1 MQTNSQ
7 TTDLIKELLN
17 LLELHRKVSRYG
29 FPCTSSDNLEVRRI
43 VNKIADIKGVD
54 LSSEFFAE
62 LLRDESSPLIQR
74 MNKQRLEYLF
84 EDEL

>member
-1 MQTNSQ
+1 MQTKNNTQ
-7 TTDLIKELLN
+7 TLISELLN
-17 LLELHRKVSRYG
+17 LLETHRKVSMYG
-29 FPCTSSDNLEVRRI
+29 FPCTSSDSLEVRRI